1 MESGAKRTALEL
13 IDQIIRLKEGP
24 NVHKL
29 SFELQP
35 YLRELGFDP
44 VEAEAM
50 LDELEFGDTDDAKD
64 TRMKV
69 VLNDAQPRR

>member
-1 MESGAKRTALEL
+1 MVSGAKRTALEL

-24 NVHKL
+24 SVYKL

-35 YLRELGFDP
+35 YLRELGFDQE
-44 VEAEAM
+44 EAQFM
-50 LDELEFGDTDDAKD
+50 LDELEFGDVDDAKE